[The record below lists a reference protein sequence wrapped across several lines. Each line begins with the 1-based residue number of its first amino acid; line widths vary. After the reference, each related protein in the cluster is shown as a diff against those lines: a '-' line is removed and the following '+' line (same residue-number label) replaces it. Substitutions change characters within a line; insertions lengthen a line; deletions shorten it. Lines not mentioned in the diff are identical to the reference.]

1 MVSMI
6 LYIMCE
12 ACTEVWAITQ
22 PHLTKEMA
30 PGCKKWIVV
39 GSLCR
44 FGVSKWGRVR
54 QFGIKVC

>member
-6 LYIMCE
+6 LCITCT
-12 ACTEVWAITQ
+12 ACTEVWVMPQ
-22 PHLTKEMA
+22 PRLTKEMA
-30 PGCKKWIVV
+30 PGSKKWIVV